1 VGTDARGIEK
11 RRADMIMISGVVMAV
26 GHLGTM
32 AVLGMKSTVV
42 DLCSDDAGAMLRSLD
57 GRANGK

>member
-11 RRADMIMISGVVMAV
+11 RRADMIMISGVVMSV
-26 GHLGTM
+26 WRLM

-42 DLCSDDAGAMLRSLD
+42 GLRSDDAGAMLQSLD
-57 GRANGK
+57 GRTNG